1 MTLHEFPHVADHRKE
16 HLDYLTHVKLFI
28 DGYENGQKDLTA
40 EMLKFLSQWWIDH
53 VSESDMNYGCG
64 SNQGIYLQISPVSL
78 TSDLLNIPLY

>member
-53 VSESDMNYGCG
+53 VSESDMNYGLWIK
-64 SNQGIYLQISPVSL
+64 SRNISA
-78 TSDLLNIPLY
+78 NIAG